1 MSMRYQAGIVL
12 PGYNPLKVPN
22 APTIGTATTSSTTSL
37 SITFTAPSD
46 VGGGA
51 ITSYVAA
58 AKRTSDGVVFTASGA
73 SSPITVT
80 GLTAVAFTVT
90 VIAVNVYGP
99 SPLSAASN
107 SVTPAMQPG
116 DAFGGGYFAG
126 QISTAGNG
134 VADYN
139 LVVGPVASAEN
150 ASKQWKIVNTTT
162 AGTSSVIDGP
172 ANSAAMNDVTHPAAQ
187 FCEGLTIGGFSDWY
201 MPAKNELEVCYYNL
215 KPTTASNNTASGIN
229 ANAVPAR
236 ASNYTAGTPAQTS
249 AVDFQSGGAED
260 FSPNQY
266 WSSTESS
273 ATQANSQNFTDGYQ
287 IPAGY
292 TKTYALRVRAVRR
305 VAV

>member
-12 PGYNPLKVPN
+12 PGYNPLKVPD
-22 APTIGTATTSSTTSL
+22 APTIGTATAGGGSASV
-37 SITFTAPSD
+37 TFTAPAD

-51 ITSYVAA
+51 ITGYS
-58 AKRTSDGVVFTASGA
+58 VVSTPGGFIGTGA
-73 SSPITVT
+73 SSPITVS
-80 GLTAVAFTVT
+80 GLTIGTAYTFKVFATN
-90 VIAVNVYGP
+90 AYGP

-107 SVTPAMQPG
+107 SATPTYTIGQSL
-116 DAFGGGYFAG
+116 GGGYYAG

-134 VADYN
+134 IADYN
-139 LVVGPVASAEN
+139 LVVGPVASAQN

-215 KPTTASNNTASGIN
+215 KPTTTSNNTSFGTN
-229 ANAVPAR
+229 TNAVPSR
-236 ASNYTAGTPAQTS
+236 GSNYTSGNPAQTS
-249 AVDFQSGGAED
+249 ATDFQSTGAED
-260 FSPNQY
+260 FATGFY
-266 WSSTESS
+266 WSSTQQSS
-273 ATQANSQNFTDGYQ
+273 TGAWLQNFGAGTQ
-287 IPAGY
+287 IAY
-292 TKTYALRVRAVRR
+292 DKNVSYSVRAIRR